1 MYIIVLNGKSNNLL
15 ILHEYVGD
23 VMLKE
28 TFRVWS
34 KLVGWYIGYF
44 MEKLPAFWSMQYLQ
58 SKIGSYTRDV
68 CNAALDMWESANAV
82 PCSYGSAVIVA
93 L

>member
-44 MEKLPAFWSMQYLQ
+44 MEKLPAF
-58 SKIGSYTRDV
+58 
-68 CNAALDMWESANAV
+68 
-82 PCSYGSAVIVA
+82 
-93 L
+93 